1 MTEPAREYNLGAIND
16 LLTRAFMD
24 EKDLR
29 RFLRHRKAFQA
40 VLDLVSVD
48 AGLADHVDVL
58 IEYCRT
64 RLLFEELLDGVQAEN
79 PRQYERLAFQLGL
92 PVVAER
98 EAPSAPP
105 PAGVEVTPP
114 SVIRPINLSFD
125 GPTEGSVPSGWFNS
139 LDYVGGVSTAYEIRV
154 VPRPGAGSG
163 ACVRFQNLHATA
175 EQFGSL
181 MQRCPGEYLAGKVV
195 RFEGEVATQGVEEWA
210 GLWFRADDA
219 DMEALFF
226 DNMYKR
232 RLRGSTP
239 WTTYAIDAQLPQGT
253 VWINYGIVLSGLGT
267 MWADNFRLLVWE
279 GGAWRA
285 V

>member
-16 LLTRAFMD
+16 LLTRAFMN

-125 GPTEGSVPSGWFNS
+125 GPTEGSAPSGWFNS
-139 LDYVGGVSTAYEIRV
+139 LGYVGGVSTAYEIRV
-154 VPRPGAGSG
+154 VPRPGAELMLI
-163 ACVRFQNLHATA
+163 APFIFATFVFTTSIPTPRPERSETCSA
-175 EQFGSL
+175 
-181 MQRCPGEYLAGKVV
+181 
-195 RFEGEVATQGVEEWA
+195 VEKPA
-210 GLWFRADDA
+210 VK
-219 DMEALFF
+219 M
-226 DNMYKR
+226 
-232 RLRGSTP
+232 RLYTS
-239 WTTYAIDAQLPQGT
+239 
-253 VWINYGIVLSGLGT
+253 
-267 MWADNFRLLVWE
+267 
-279 GGAWRA
+279 
-285 V
+285 